1 MRIKMSL
8 RLAGLLGL
16 LLLAMAGCGRAST
29 ATNTT
34 KSVQLPRGET
44 LYVLDGYAGMA
55 ATQRILAFQ
64 PGKGTSAL
72 LTLPVGVTSYD
83 HTTLYAASAAAG
95 HTTIAVINTRT
106 GGALRSITLAG
117 SYETAGPGYG
127 ASTIS
132 PDGKW
137 LALRQSGTTGGT
149 TTIAL
154 LDTQAGRLAKTV
166 SLPGDFEL
174 DAISPDGQ
182 VLYLIENLHDAAHH
196 YYVKAYDV
204 ASATLG
210 DWVIVDKT
218 EIENPKMQGTPLT
231 RQMAPNGS
239 VAYTLYINAA
249 QNSAFIHVLPLVGSA
264 NDARFARCVDLPVG
278 SAGSLLKYYTLALA
292 PDGSHLYATNAALGV
307 SNVVD
312 LHGPDV
318 LSDNLTSTAHFTAAG
333 DTALAWDFYGGAAL
347 AAGSGML
354 YVAGAHG
361 IVALHTPDMQMKD
374 VYLAGG
380 TFTGLALSGDGRTLY
395 AVDPANG
402 IVPLNLATGKAGAAL
417 RGPAATP
424 WGVAWVAE

>member
-16 LLLAMAGCGRAST
+16 LLLAVAGCGRAST

-44 LYVLDGYAGMA
+44 LYVLDGYAGTT

-72 LTLPVGVTSYD
+72 LTLPAGVTSYD
-83 HTTLYAASAAAG
+83 HTTLYAASATAG

-106 GGALRSITLAG
+106 GGTLRSIALAG

-210 DWVIVDKT
+210 DWVIIDKT
-218 EIENPKMQGTPLT
+218 EIENPKMQGTALT
-231 RQMAPNGS
+231 RQMAPDGS

-249 QNSAFIHVLPLVGSA
+249 QNSASSTCCRWWAAPTM
-264 NDARFARCVDLPVG
+264 RDLPAAWICR
-278 SAGSLLKYYTLALA
+278 SAVR
-292 PDGSHLYATNAALGV
+292 AAC
-307 SNVVD
+307 
-312 LHGPDV
+312 
-318 LSDNLTSTAHFTAAG
+318 
-333 DTALAWDFYGGAAL
+333 
-347 AAGSGML
+347 
-354 YVAGAHG
+354 
-361 IVALHTPDMQMKD
+361 
-374 VYLAGG
+374 
-380 TFTGLALSGDGRTLY
+380 
-395 AVDPANG
+395 
-402 IVPLNLATGKAGAAL
+402 
-417 RGPAATP
+417 
-424 WGVAWVAE
+424 